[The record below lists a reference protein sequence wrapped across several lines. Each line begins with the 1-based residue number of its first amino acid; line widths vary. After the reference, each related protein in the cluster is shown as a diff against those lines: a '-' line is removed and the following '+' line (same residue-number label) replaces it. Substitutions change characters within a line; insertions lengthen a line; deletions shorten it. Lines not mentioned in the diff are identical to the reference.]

1 MGFYLRKSVSVGPFR
16 FNLSKSGIGVSAGI
30 KGLRIGTGPRGNY
43 VQMGR
48 GGIYFRQT
56 IPSSDSRRTPSLVP
70 QEQSLVPEEQSSIDF
85 KEIESGS
92 VSQMVDSS
100 SAALLDEINSKS
112 RKMLIWPW
120 VLAVGIGLPIALA
133 AASLPDWT
141 YFLLVALSAGGL
153 FWAVR
158 ADKLR
163 KTVVLFYELEPH
175 IEAAYQNL
183 HNAFDAL
190 RSCSRMWHIQSHGNV
205 VTTHDWKMNAGAS
218 AIVKRKT
225 ISPQVGSPSYF
236 QSNISIP
243 VLPAGRQKFYFLPD
257 RILVWDTNGVGAVG
271 FEQINVTFG
280 ETRFIEDGG
289 VPSDSRVVDKTWR
302 YVNKKGGP
310 DRRFNNNREIPIV
323 IYEEFSLTSKSGV
336 RELFQA
342 SRTGIG
348 VKLDSAVKQMASAIA
363 QRRQPQTEDG
373 YIKCPCKNC
382 DNPIEFPAHGV
393 GQTIACPHCGMET
406 TLFKPGAP

>member
-1 MGFYLRKSVSVGPFR
+1 MNCSDRKENDTKLLWAFTSAKSVSVGPFR

-70 QEQSLVPEEQSSIDF
+70 QEQSQVPEEQSSIDF

-100 SAALLDEINSKS
+100 SAAILDEINSKS

-163 KTVVLFYELEPH
+163 KTVVLFYELERH

-183 HNAFDAL
+183 HKDFDAM
-190 RSCSRMWHIQSHGNV
+190 RSCSRMWHIQSRGNV
-205 VTTHDWKMNAGAS
+205 VTKHDWKMNAGAS

-225 ISPQVGSPSYF
+225 ITLRSARRR
-236 QSNISIP
+236 ISK
-243 VLPAGRQKFYFLPD
+243 ATSRFLFSRLED
-257 RILVWDTNGVGAVG
+257 KS
-271 FEQINVTFG
+271 
-280 ETRFIEDGG
+280 FI
-289 VPSDSRVVDKTWR
+289 
-302 YVNKKGGP
+302 
-310 DRRFNNNREIPIV
+310 FC
-323 IYEEFSLTSKSGV
+323 
-336 RELFQA
+336 
-342 SRTGIG
+342 
-348 VKLDSAVKQMASAIA
+348 
-363 QRRQPQTEDG
+363 QTEFWFG
-373 YIKCPCKNC
+373 TRTAWGLLALNKS
-382 DNPIEFPAHGV
+382 
-393 GQTIACPHCGMET
+393 T
-406 TLFKPGAP
+406 

>member
-1 MGFYLRKSVSVGPFR
+1 MNCSDRKENDTKLLWAFTSAKSVSVGPFR

-70 QEQSLVPEEQSSIDF
+70 QEQSQVPEEQSSIDF

-100 SAALLDEINSKS
+100 SAAILDEINSKS

-120 VLAVGIGLPIALA
+120 VLAVGIGLPITLA

-141 YFLLVALSAGGL
+141 
-153 FWAVR
+153 
-158 ADKLR
+158 
-163 KTVVLFYELEPH
+163 YELEPH

-190 RSCSRMWHIQSHGNV
+190 RSCSRMWHIQSRGNV

-257 RILVWDTNGVGAVG
+257 RILVWDTNGVGA
-271 FEQINVTFG
+271 
-280 ETRFIEDGG
+280 
-289 VPSDSRVVDKTWR
+289 
-302 YVNKKGGP
+302 
-310 DRRFNNNREIPIV
+310 
-323 IYEEFSLTSKSGV
+323 
-336 RELFQA
+336 
-342 SRTGIG
+342 
-348 VKLDSAVKQMASAIA
+348 
-363 QRRQPQTEDG
+363 
-373 YIKCPCKNC
+373 
-382 DNPIEFPAHGV
+382 
-393 GQTIACPHCGMET
+393 
-406 TLFKPGAP
+406 